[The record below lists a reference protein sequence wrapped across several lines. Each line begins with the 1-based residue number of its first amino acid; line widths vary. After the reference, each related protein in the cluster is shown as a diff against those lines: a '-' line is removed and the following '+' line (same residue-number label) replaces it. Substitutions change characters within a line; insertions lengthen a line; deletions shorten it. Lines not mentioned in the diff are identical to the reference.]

1 MSLQQKMRPYVLPA
15 AIVCSLLLH
24 RWLSP
29 LNFLTPYLV
38 FSILLFSFCAADI
51 RRLKPSPLEGWIA
64 FLQVAGSI
72 GGYLLIRL
80 LTDNELLAEGL
91 LIGVLCPVA
100 ASMSVVACA
109 LGANRQTAVSYTIIG
124 NLTVAAVAPVLFSF
138 VGQRQNL
145 PFFESFSLIFM
156 HIASV
161 LAIPFIVAL
170 LLQRL
175 LPAVNRRIAKH
186 NGVAFYLWAGALLLT
201 LGKTMDFVFT
211 HGKGNGANI
220 IWLGVL
226 SLVMCIVQFLAGK
239 RIGGRYGDSAAG
251 GQMLAQKNSAMG
263 IWMANL
269 YLHPLAS
276 LYVAFYSIWQN
287 IFNSWQLWHFQRQQQ
302 TKKHIDKQPDA
313 NKVA

>member
-1 MSLQQKMRPYVLPA
+1 MSLQQKIRPYVLPA

-51 RRLKPSPLEGWIA
+51 RHLKPSPLEGWIA
-64 FLQVAGSI
+64 FLQVAASI
-72 GGYLLIRL
+72 GGYLLIRI
-80 LTDNELLAEGL
+80 LTGNTLLAEGL

-109 LGANRQTAVSYTIIG
+109 LGADRQTAVSYTIIG

-145 PFFESFSLIFM
+145 PFIESFSLIFM
-156 HIASV
+156 HIAPV

-170 LLQRL
+170 LLQRF
-175 LPAVNRRIAKH
+175 LPSVNRRIAEH
-186 NGVAFYLWAGALLLT
+186 NGIAFYLWAGALLLT

-211 HGKGNGANI
+211 HGKNNGANI

-226 SLVMCIVQFLAGK
+226 SLVMCIVQFLTGK

-287 IFNSWQLWHFQRQQQ
+287 IFNSWQLWRFQRQQQ
-302 TKKHIDKQPDA
+302 VKKHIDKQLDA
-313 NKVA
+313 NKVD